1 MAFSGP
7 RIPAATPRAMPSLR
21 KSLQRFAEDLQLFS
35 GQLSQE
41 TAELRRNV
49 EQRPIT
55 GATNFRHCLEDISE
69 RLAAVG
75 EELQALE
82 AVSLDAISLEVP
94 AKRGG
99 LDRAG
104 LRHLAVDA
112 QRRALQ
118 PCGLPQHPP
127 ARPFAARAAGA
138 GGPLRG
144 AVPGQPCG
152 HRAAGAA
159 AAAVRLPRPVCAAAA
174 REPAGHAHAARSA
187 GWVGGLAGVLAG
199 VPGKRIVS
207 FVETAALPGSRGACT
222 SPTW

>member
-1 MAFSGP
+1 MA
-7 RIPAATPRAMPSLR
+7 SLR

-99 LDRAG
+99 LAG
-104 LRHLAVDA
+104 PGCATWLWTHSGERCSHVASHSTHLPALA
-112 QRRALQ
+112 PLALQ
-118 PCGLPQHPP
+118 EL
-127 ARPFAARAAGA
+127 
-138 GGPLRG
+138 
-144 AVPGQPCG
+144 VG
-152 HRAAGAA
+152 HCVALYQ
-159 AAAVRLPRPVCAAAA
+159 VN
-174 REPAGHAHAARSA
+174 HAAIAQLEQRLQQYGYRDLYSPLPPENPLDMLMLRA
-187 GWVGGLAGVLAG
+187 PPGG
-199 VPGKRIVS
+199 
-207 FVETAALPGSRGACT
+207 
-222 SPTW
+222 